1 MENKI
6 NPEEPFLKKIPL
18 NDLINLLVNL
28 YNRGVDY
35 IDIGGTQGDNK
46 DLMSISFTNDYIA
59 ENAKEEFDKMEDI
72 QIDTEYFKTKLT
84 DEDLNQLI

>member
-1 MENKI
+1 MENKT

-35 IDIGGTQGDNK
+35 IDIGGSQGDQK
-46 DLMSISFTNDYIA
+46 DLMAISFTNDYIA
-59 ENAKEEFDKMEDI
+59 ENAKEEFDKMDVEISD
-72 QIDTEYFKTKLT
+72 ENFKTKLT

>member
-1 MENKI
+1 MENN

-18 NDLINLLVNL
+18 NDFINLLVNL

-35 IDIGGTQGDNK
+35 IDIGGTQGDQK
-46 DLMSISFTNDYIA
+46 DLVAISFTNDYIA
-59 ENAKEEFDKMEDI
+59 ETAKESFNKDVEIHNDH
-72 QIDTEYFKTKLT
+72 FKTKLT

>member
-1 MENKI
+1 MENKT

-35 IDIGGTQGDNK
+35 IDIGGSQGEQK
-46 DLMSISFTNDYIA
+46 DLMAISFTNDYIA
-59 ENAKEEFDKMEDI
+59 ENAKEEFDKMDVEISD
-72 QIDTEYFKTKLT
+72 EHFKTKLT